1 MIKISDKSLCC
12 GCTACMNACP
22 VQCIVMRRDREG
34 FDYPV
39 ANPDRCIGCG
49 KCEAVCP
56 VLHPSD
62 VVEPLEVLAARSGE
76 YVAASSS
83 GGVFPELWL
92 QLVERHKADPKQ
104 VVLDATPGKL
114 VIEEDN

>member
-49 KCEAVCP
+49 KCERICP
-56 VLHPSD
+56 QHLPIRAL
-62 VVEPLEVLAARSGE
+62 LEEVTAEFEA
-76 YVAASSS
+76 
-83 GGVFPELWL
+83 
-92 QLVERHKADPKQ
+92 Q
-104 VVLDATPGKL
+104 
-114 VIEEDN
+114 